1 MDLPPPSPNTEL
13 GQHDGLVWEQSNAFN
28 AMLMSL
34 IAGMS
39 TGLGGCVVC
48 CFSAVSPRVLAFT
61 LALAG
66 GVMTSVSI
74 LELMK
79 PMLSGEAAP
88 LLWASFGAALY
99 SLLRTALPESS
110 GGGSGAFSTEK
121 REDDAPQSPEG
132 GSERRVDKSE
142 TRDSKRWKARQ
153 WRLGV
158 LMMVTLTA
166 HNLPEGV
173 AVAVGGKTRL
183 NT

>member
-1 MDLPPPSPNTEL
+1 MDLPPPSPNAEL

-39 TGLGGCVVC
+39 TGLGRCVVC

-79 PMLSGEAAP
+79 PMLSGEIPP

-99 SLLRTALPESS
+99 YLLRTALPES

-121 REDDAPQSPEG
+121 REDDTPHSPEG
-132 GSERRVDKSE
+132 GDERRGDMSE
-142 TRDSKRWKARQ
+142 ARDSRWKERQ

-173 AVAVGGKTRL
+173 AVAVGGKTEYL
-183 NT
+183 EI